1 MVLDK
6 KIGLLK
12 YFDNSQQSLGRL
24 CQNIKYINIRRCII
38 TIKVSGWQPEIFQ
51 GRGGLVGL
59 GHFYKYFIKK
69 H

>member
-6 KIGLLK
+6 KNRFTQVLW
-12 YFDNSQQSLGRL
+12 QQSLGRL

-51 GRGGLVGL
+51 GRGGLMGL